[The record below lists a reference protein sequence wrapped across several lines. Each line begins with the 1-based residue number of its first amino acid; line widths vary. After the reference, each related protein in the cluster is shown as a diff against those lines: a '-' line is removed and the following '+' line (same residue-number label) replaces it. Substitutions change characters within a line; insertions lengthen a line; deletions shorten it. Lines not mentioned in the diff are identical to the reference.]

1 MHPYSIAESPR
12 DRLIDRELSWL
23 AFNERVLELAED
35 ETTPVLERCRFLGIF
50 SSNLDDFVMIRVATL
65 KRKIE
70 NGIAKPNTAGFT
82 PIELMHEL
90 SSRIQ
95 ALVQRQSDCFHN
107 SVLPALQSN
116 GIDLVTWDQLSPDEI
131 TFVTNIFTKN
141 IYPVL
146 TPLAVDPSHPFP
158 YISGL
163 SLNIAV
169 VLQGEQ
175 PEEEL
180 FARVKVPSNLPR
192 FIQTSNGGTKR
203 LIAIEHVIVANLHE
217 LFHGVEVKN
226 HYMFRLTRNADLEIE
241 EEESEDILASME
253 QELLRRKFGPPV
265 RLEVDRDI
273 DPELLVTLMDELD
286 IDVQDISRYKSPLD
300 LTGLNQ
306 IADLDIPKLKFPAW
320 SNQVAPALR
329 AVDAD
334 DDQGFFEV
342 ISHGEVL
349 LHHPYESFNS
359 SVVRFLETAAR
370 DPHVL
375 AIKQTLYRTSGD
387 SPIVQALIE
396 AAEAGKQVLAVVEI
410 RARFDEQANV
420 RWARKLED
428 AGVHVVYGVVGLKT
442 HAKLSMVVRQEGG
455 IIRRYVHMGTGNYHP
470 KTARLYEDFGILSA
484 DGLLGDDVNKL
495 FNQLSG
501 FAPQTHFSR
510 ILVAPRT
517 LRKGLLEKIE
527 NEIENKKAGKP
538 AFIRMKLNS
547 LLDEEFIEALYK
559 ASQHGVP
566 VELIVRGICAIRAGV
581 PGLSENIR
589 AISILGRFLEH
600 SRIFHFANGGDD
612 EHWIGSADLMH
623 RNLDRRVES
632 LVKIIS
638 PEHKR
643 TLNRALDG
651 YLAET
656 TSSWHMHQDGLWQR
670 EVRAASGERLDDFQ
684 MKALEWYRNRA

>member
-35 ETTPVLERCRFLGIF
+35 ESTPLLERCRFLGIF
-50 SSNLDDFVMIRVATL
+50 SSNLDDFVMIRVASV

-70 NGIAKPNTAGFT
+70 SGITKSNTAGYT
-82 PIELMHEL
+82 PLQLMHEL
-90 SSRIQ
+90 STRIQ
-95 ALVQRQSDCFHN
+95 HLVQRQSDCFHN
-107 SVLPALQSN
+107 SVLPQLQQN
-116 GIDLVTWDQLSPDEI
+116 GIDLVQWDQLSDDEKI
-131 TFVTNIFTKN
+131 FVTTIFTNK
-141 IYPVL
+141 IFPVL

-169 VLQGEQ
+169 ILQGES
-175 PEEEL
+175 EEQEL

-203 LIAIEHVIVANLHE
+203 LIAMEHVIVANLHE

-241 EEESEDILASME
+241 EEESDDILASME

-265 RLEVDRDI
+265 RLEVDKDI
-273 DPELLVTLMDELD
+273 DPELLTTLMDELD

-306 IADLDIPKLKFPAW
+306 IADLDIPELKFPRW

-329 AVDAD
+329 AIEAED
-334 DDQGFFEV
+334 DSAFFEV
-342 ISHGEVL
+342 ISRGEIL

-359 SVVRFLETAAR
+359 SVVRFLEAAAQ
-370 DPHVL
+370 DPYVL

-495 FNQLSG
+495 FNSLSG
-501 FAPQTHFSR
+501 FAPQAHFSR
-510 ILVAPRT
+510 ILVAPRSFAKAC
-517 LRKGLLEKIE
+517 LRRLK
-527 NEIENKKAGKP
+527 
-538 AFIRMKLNS
+538 MKLRTTKRAS
-547 LLDEEFIEALYK
+547 L
-559 ASQHGVP
+559 
-566 VELIVRGICAIRAGV
+566 
-581 PGLSENIR
+581 
-589 AISILGRFLEH
+589 H
-600 SRIFHFANGGDD
+600 SFG
-612 EHWIGSADLMH
+612 
-623 RNLDRRVES
+623 
-632 LVKIIS
+632 
-638 PEHKR
+638 
-643 TLNRALDG
+643 
-651 YLAET
+651 
-656 TSSWHMHQDGLWQR
+656 
-670 EVRAASGERLDDFQ
+670 
-684 MKALEWYRNRA
+684 

>member
-1 MHPYSIAESPR
+1 MHSFSIAESPR

-35 ETTPVLERCRFLGIF
+35 ESTPLLERCRFLGIF
-50 SSNLDDFVMIRVATL
+50 SSNLDDFVMIRVASL
-65 KRKIE
+65 KRKME
-70 NGIAKPNTAGFT
+70 SGVTKSNTAGFT
-82 PIELMHEL
+82 PLQLMQTL
-90 SSRIQ
+90 STRIQ
-95 ALVQRQSDCFHN
+95 DLVQRQSDCFHT
-107 SVLPALQSN
+107 SVLPALRAN
-116 GIDLVTWDQLSPDEI
+116 GIDLITWEKLSDEENVYVTG
-131 TFVTNIFTKN
+131 IFTNK
-141 IYPVL
+141 IFPVL

-169 VLQGEQ
+169 VLKGATDG
-175 PEEEL
+175 EEL

-192 FIQTSNGGTKR
+192 FIQTSNTGTNR
-203 LIAIEHVIVANLHE
+203 LISIEQVIIANLHE
-217 LFHGVEVKN
+217 LFHGMEVKN
-226 HYMFRLTRNADLEIE
+226 HFMFRLTRNADLEIE
-241 EEESEDILASME
+241 EEDSEDILASME

-265 RLEVDRDI
+265 RLEVDRDME
-273 DPELLVTLMDELD
+273 PELLTTLMDELD

-306 IADLDIPKLKFPAW
+306 IADLDIPTLKYPQW
-320 SNQVAPALR
+320 SNHIAPALIG
-329 AVDAD
+329 VDAED
-334 DDQGFFEV
+334 DAGFFDV
-342 ISHGEVL
+342 ISRGEIL
-349 LHHPYESFNS
+349 LHHPYESFTS
-359 SVVRFLETAAR
+359 SVVRFLESAAR
-370 DPHVL
+370 DPQVL

-387 SPIVQALIE
+387 SPIVSALIE
-396 AAEAGKQVLAVVEI
+396 AAESGKQVLAVVEI

-484 DGLLGDDVNKL
+484 DALLGDDVNKL
-495 FNQLSG
+495 FNSLSG
-501 FAPQTHFSR
+501 FAPHTHFSR

-517 LRKGLLEKIE
+517 LRAGLLAKIE
-527 NEIENKKAGKP
+527 NEIENQKSGKP

-547 LLDEEFIEALYK
+547 LLDEEFIESLYK
-559 ASQHGVP
+559 ASQHGVK
-566 VELIVRGICAIRAGV
+566 VDLIVRGICAIRAGV

-589 AISILGRFLEH
+589 AVSVLGRFLEH
-600 SRIFHFANGGDD
+600 SRIFHFANGGED

-656 TSSWHMHQDGLWQR
+656 TASWHMHQDGHWQR
-670 EVRAASGERLDDFQ
+670 ETRNASGERLDDFQ
-684 MKALEWYRNRA
+684 MKAIEWYRDRG